1 MDIDAMRGPELSPEK
16 KDELIKA
23 NACFYCTKPG
33 HRAKDCHKKARD
45 RANKQGNTSTNY
57 QPRSQAKAAAP
68 DMNADD
74 IATFLKDNV
83 ETIDEETKMS
93 IVEKL
98 LPSGFLQ
105 ALN

>member
-1 MDIDAMRGPELSPEK
+1 
-16 KDELIKA
+16 
-23 NACFYCTKPG
+23 
-33 HRAKDCHKKARD
+33 
-45 RANKQGNTSTNY
+45 
-57 QPRSQAKAAAP
+57 
-68 DMNADD
+68 MNADD